1 MLSYGHIQP
10 WRVNMRLP
18 RKSSAKKTIQ
28 IRAVPADLWQQIRQA
43 CFDAEVH
50 RNVWWIQAA
59 REKLAKGKGE

>member
-1 MLSYGHIQP
+1 
-10 WRVNMRLP
+10 MRLP

-50 RNVWWIQAA
+50 RNNWWIQAA